1 MNPNDDGYKILR
13 DVQKKCHE
21 LNQKIDSMIRI
32 MEVFTAYMQYSNK
45 MADMDPLDVTQ
56 FMSEGSENMNPKDF
70 QKIMNAAKNSDQP
83 MSPHGTDGTAGKK
96 LYDAVKQGSRPFP
109 QRKESGCLRI
119 CLLPDTPVDLL
130 RPYFGIYNFLAVIQ
144 AVVTGLHIAD
154 SHGKQKK
161 RRSFITKHLKTDQKS
176 RNGTVRHAAEYC
188 CHPASSPQG
197 RRKL

>member
-1 MNPNDDGYKILR
+1 MINCSFIPIFPSCSLFFYYIHTSLFCTYIVRNGGNHMNPNDDGYKILR

-83 MSPHGTDGTAGKK
+83 MSQDEFNQIFET
-96 LYDAVKQGSRPFP
+96 LKQGKSTEEVARME
-109 QRKESGCLRI
+109 QM
-119 CLLPDTPVDLL
+119 VQ
-130 RPYFGIYNFLAVIQ
+130 LA
-144 AVVTGLHIAD
+144 
-154 SHGKQKK
+154 K
-161 RRSFITKHLKTDQKS
+161 SFMMQ
-176 RNGTVRHAAEYC
+176 
-188 CHPASSPQG
+188 
-197 RRKL
+197 